1 MSQELLKEIS
11 GWKVEAKLEDTSRY
25 FFHVDIVDK
34 IISGSKSYVIGRK
47 GTGKTA
53 ITEHIIKDISFSR
66 FAKKLSFK
74 SFPFKDLYELTNNSY
89 TAPNQYMTLWKY
101 LIYSSVAKLMI
112 ANEAIEFSVRQ
123 KLRAI
128 YEGDVEQSLARSIKR
143 WVSGGFKISI
153 LGSGV
158 EASGAN
164 TSQKNETSWIERV
177 ETLEDLLLKYL
188 DNSEYLIVFD
198 ELDEDYRDITDPE
211 NYKRYTALLTGLFKA
226 VQDVRSVF
234 GAPYKLFPVVFLR
247 DDIYDLLIDND
258 RNKWDDLK
266 VPLTWDERSI
276 KELLA
281 FRISK
286 AHSLGDDAL
295 PFYQAW
301 RMLFTGG
308 PVKYGHKQQKGM
320 KIFDYI
326 TRSTQLRPRDY
337 IRYIQAC
344 AEEAL
349 RENRQKITP
358 EIVTKIDKSFS
369 NYLRKEIED
378 EIGGFLPD
386 IKSILN
392 LFSIVRKQTLSIAE
406 FELAYEEEAN
416 KDAAQD
422 RTADFVLAVL
432 FNFSV
437 IGNQPKQINNHV
449 FRYITPEANFN
460 RKEPIVLHRGLFK
473 SLQII

>member
-1 MSQELLKEIS
+1 MSQALLQEVAT
-11 GWKVEAKLEDTSRY
+11 WKVEARLEDTSRY
-25 FFHVDIVDK
+25 FFHINIVDK
-34 IISGSKSYVIGRK
+34 ITSGSKSFVIGRK

-53 ITEHIIKDISFSR
+53 ITEHIVKDVSYSR

-74 SFPFKDLYELTNNSY
+74 SFPFQDLYELTNNSY

-112 ANEAIEFSVRQ
+112 KNEAIDNSIRQ
-123 KLRAI
+123 KLSAV
-128 YEGDVEQSLARSIKR
+128 YEGDVERSLARSIRR
-143 WVSGGFKISI
+143 WVSGTFKISI
-153 LGSGV
+153 LGSGI

-164 TSQKNETSWIERV
+164 AEQKNETSWIERV
-177 ETLEDLLLKYL
+177 ETLEDLLLEHL
-188 DNSEYLIVFD
+188 DGSEYLIVFD

-234 GAPYKLFPVVFLR
+234 GEPYKLFPVVFLR
-247 DDIYDLLIDND
+247 DDIYDLLVDND
-258 RNKWDDLK
+258 RNKWNDLK
-266 VPLTWDERSI
+266 VPLAWDATTI

-286 AHSLGDDAL
+286 AHSSIDPAL
-295 PFYQAW
+295 PFHQAW
-301 RMLFTGG
+301 KMLFTNS

-337 IRYIQAC
+337 IRYLQAC

-349 RENRQKITP
+349 RDNKSKITP

-369 NYLRKEIED
+369 NYLRSEIED
-378 EIGGFLPD
+378 EISGFLPN

-392 LFSIVRKQTLSIAE
+392 LFSIVRKQTLSITE
-406 FELAYEEEAN
+406 FEAAYEEESKN
-416 KDAAQD
+416 TTLE
-422 RTADFVLAVL
+422 RTADFVLTVL

-437 IGNQPKQINNHV
+437 IGNQPKQINTHV

>member
-1 MSQELLKEIS
+1 MSRELLKEVAA
-11 GWKVEAKLEDTSRY
+11 WKVEAKLEDTSRY
-25 FFHVDIVDK
+25 FFHVNIVDE
-34 IISGSKSYVIGRK
+34 ITSGSKSYVIGRK

-53 ITEHIIKDISFSR
+53 ITEHIIKDVSFSR

-74 SFPFKDLYELTNNSY
+74 NFPFQELYDLTNKSF

-112 ANEAIEFSVRQ
+112 KNESIDDSIRE
-123 KLRAI
+123 KLRSI

-143 WVSGGFKISI
+143 WVSGTFKISI
-153 LGSGV
+153 LGSGI
-158 EASGAN
+158 EASGSNA
-164 TSQKNETSWIERV
+164 TQKNETSWIERV
-177 ETLEDLLLKYL
+177 ETLEDLLLQHL
-188 DNSEYLIVFD
+188 DKSEYLIVFD

-211 NYKRYTALLTGLFKA
+211 NYNRYTALLTGLFKA

-234 GAPYKLFPVVFLR
+234 GQPYKLFPVVFLR
-247 DDIYDLLIDND
+247 DDIYDLLMDND
-258 RNKWDDLK
+258 RNKWNDLK
-266 VPLTWDERSI
+266 VPLAWDEAKI

-286 AHSLGDDAL
+286 AHSSTDPTL

-301 RMLFTGG
+301 RMLFSNL
-308 PVKYGHKQQKGM
+308 PVKYGHKQQKEM
-320 KIFDYI
+320 KAFDYI
-326 TRSTQLRPRDY
+326 TRSTQIRPRDY
-337 IRYIQAC
+337 IRYLQAC

-349 RENRQKITP
+349 RDNRTKITP
-358 EIVTKIDKSFS
+358 DIVTKIDKSFS
-369 NYLRKEIED
+369 NYLRSEIED
-378 EIGGFLPD
+378 EISGFLPN

-406 FELAYEEEAN
+406 FEAAYEEEPG
-416 KDAAQD
+416 AATHE

-437 IGNQPKQINNHV
+437 IGNQPKQNNTHV
-449 FRYITPEANFN
+449 FRYISPEANFN